1 MKELDSITVFKDQST
16 WRLIGLGVV
25 TYGVYFA
32 HYIKKQTVKINELA
46 REDNKISEEFVNSIL
61 AMSYISLILLF
72 AYVAVDE
79 GHPVETVSNI
89 LDRIWGIMLIVWGF
103 MVRNR
108 LNAAYEISKNNNEW
122 FHGFWT
128 FLFSP
133 MYFNYKI
140 NSICEESVEQVAPA
154 DA

>member
-1 MKELDSITVFKDQST
+1 VKELDSITVFKDQST